1 MLRLLVP
8 QTKLLHDDTRSTCTS
23 IFVSSAL
30 LPVLDFWYPT
40 KKKYFGGDGVSCERE
55 SYEKMCGLV
64 LKVLWSCSACTNGLE
79 TMKIQFFFMFCAGVP
94 DHIFHKIV
102 NFRSI
107 ASFMKMF

>member
-1 MLRLLVP
+1 MILDLLVLVFLF
-8 QTKLLHDDTRSTCTS
+8 LLNYYPFWTFGTRR
-23 IFVSSAL
+23 
-30 LPVLDFWYPT
+30 
-40 KKKYFGGDGVSCERE
+40 KKKDFGGDGVSCERE